1 MRISGSGRSGRS
13 RVSQADIARQ
23 AGVTQAA
30 VSMILRDRADG
41 IPEATRQRVLA
52 IAREL
57 GYRADPLARR
67 LANGRSQI
75 IGVFTYEKVFPV
87 AHRTFYHRFLLGIEE
102 AAEAHDQDLL
112 LFTSAAGRR
121 DGNSGGVRTIYAS
134 GENKLRLADAA
145 VLLGRD
151 EIPAELE
158 QLSADQYPFVFIG
171 RRFLA
176 DGREVPSVAPDYAAA
191 TRALTQRFAALGHR
205 KIAYLGADQS
215 LPASI
220 DRLSAITA
228 SGLDAQLHFA
238 PVSEVDEALLH
249 RLLDAGVT
257 GLMLENSE
265 YAELVGGLATKVGAE
280 RNAHLSLAVAGL
292 TEEDSA
298 DTPWSGFT
306 VPGYRIGHLAVEDL
320 LAQLEGTPPGCRLVP
335 CPEAPGRTLT
345 AVPR

>member
-1 MRISGSGRSGRS
+1 
-13 RVSQADIARQ
+13 
-23 AGVTQAA
+23 
-30 VSMILRDRADG
+30 MILRDRANG
-41 IPEATRQRVLA
+41 IPEATRQRVLV

-121 DGNSGGVRTIYAS
+121 SGNSGGVRSIYAS

-158 QLSADQYPFVFIG
+158 QLCTDEYPFVFIG

-191 TRALTQRFAALGHR
+191 TRTLTQRFAALGHR
-205 KIAYLGADQS
+205 KIAYLGADQN
-215 LPASI
+215 PASV

-228 SGLDAQLHFA
+228 SELDVHLHFA
-238 PVSEVDEALLH
+238 PVTEVDEALLH
-249 RLLDAGVT
+249 RLLDTRVT
-257 GLMLENSE
+257 GLMLENGE
-265 YAELVGGLATKVGAE
+265 YAEVVGQLAAKVGAD
-280 RNAHLSLAVAGL
+280 RNTHLSLAVAGL
-292 TEEDSA
+292 TEEGDA
-298 DTPWSGFT
+298 AIPWSGFT

-320 LAQLEGTPPGCRLVP
+320 LARLEGSPPGCRLVP
-335 CPEAPGRTLT
+335 CPEVTGRTLT
-345 AVPR
+345 AVPG